1 VTARPPIPTAM
12 VDRQAVSQALD
23 LPLLI
28 GHCRFILL
36 A

>member
-1 VTARPPIPTAM
+1 LVNARPPIPTAM
-12 VDRQAVSQALD
+12 VDRQAEALD

-28 GHCRFILL
+28 AHCRFILR